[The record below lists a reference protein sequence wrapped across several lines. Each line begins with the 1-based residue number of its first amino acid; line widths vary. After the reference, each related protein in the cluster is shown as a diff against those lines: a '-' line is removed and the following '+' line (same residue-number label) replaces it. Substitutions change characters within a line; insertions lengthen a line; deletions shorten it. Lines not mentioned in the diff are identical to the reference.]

1 MSPVPPARVRLTV
14 AKRPMPDVAVERAP
28 DARLGK
34 FVFDLDPE
42 FVARYLRV
50 QAAAWEM
57 RAELHRRTGR

>member
-1 MSPVPPARVRLTV
+1 M
-14 AKRPMPDVAVERAP
+14 ERAP

>member
-14 AKRPMPDVAVERAP
+14 AKRAVADVAMERAP